1 MAALRAGAAPPR
13 GYAARP
19 PSAPLPRGGLR
30 PPCPAAPLRGAAR
43 STPPGRGEPPPPAP
57 AARAPPPRGPAG
69 GRARERVK
77 GAGGG
82 LARPAAR
89 AQRARGH
96 GPPPE
101 SAASLDARSA
111 PHAPS
116 RGAGRAAGVRLH
128 PCHAASGSPS
138 PPGRGGG
145 GGVGSKLPPP
155 PAWGGIAI
163 APAAP
168 PCRGGLPVVGTLSAG
183 RPCLERCH
191 PLMAALTV
199 PPAAPCRLPAT
210 ASAWVPPQAQPHHRH
225 LLARPSLSYPVS
237 RIAL

>member
-82 LARPAAR
+82 WRGPQRERSEREDTGPPRR
-89 AQRARGH
+89 AQR
-96 GPPPE
+96 P
-101 SAASLDARSA
+101 LT
-111 PHAPS
+111 
-116 RGAGRAAGVRLH
+116 RGAPPTLPAGGQAEPQASACTPATRRAA
-128 PCHAASGSPS
+128 
-138 PPGRGGG
+138 PPRPQGEGA
-145 GGVGSKLPPP
+145 GGVWDRSYPPP